1 MTNIG
6 PSIATYKVETA
17 LTRANTEVSKS
28 MERLATGKANAHAGD
43 RSSYVAMSDT
53 FRLDYVGTK
62 AGLKS
67 AAVAL
72 GYIET
77 GLRTIESAS
86 TLLSRLQELAVL
98 SANATNTDADAA
110 AIDAE
115 GEAIADE
122 FHRILSTATYKGK
135 SLFQD
140 TTDSQELALGGRGVY
155 GTFGVSM
162 FDYDQLYDY
171 KNPTGA
177 LTGPDQTYRIT
188 SALTDDEKDSIL
200 AQTTGL
206 TASDLVVG
214 TTFTTNAASSQIY
227 GGAGVAVGD
236 LVYSDTDG
244 TVAFDNKSTFE
255 SASTFNGESIE
266 IEVTN
271 NGENSDNFSLIS
283 GDGSVGSISVTNGV
297 VSYNDATHGWIDVG
311 EINSTYNGQNG
322 QKLTID
328 LYSDA
333 SIPGSSSLLNGD
345 FSNGLSNWTAYNDR
359 VNFGSSFTLSDGSSI
374 ATPTDAEMAVPA
386 NGNGPGNDDGTLTA
400 GGDGNTTL
408 SGASVSVVNGELAL
422 DTGGLTSTDGFAI
435 VHGPA
440 AVSDT
445 FTADAGDIFKFDY
458 SAVAGGDH
466 YHVAGYLLNIDDNS
480 ITMAL
485 NETGASGSGS
495 VSVSVS
501 NQGNY
506 RFVFVNGT
514 YDATGGKALG
524 ASMTIDNIRSE
535 DPYSISSDVV
545 QEILQSASYN
555 SSNTSQAIVKDVN
568 FSVSND
574 GTTLADTA
582 KILNNEFTNNLSVKE
597 SYNLEDPL
605 SYAINNTMGVNGTP
619 DTSVITNRIE
629 AVQQKLNNARV
640 GFGSQYAALES
651 AISYITDLTAQ
662 YELGYNTVNDVN
674 FSMETAHLAKQQ
686 ILQNAAQAMLSQ
698 ANVSQQ
704 GLLTLIKS

>member
-140 TTDSQELALGGRGVY
+140 TTDSLELALGGRGVY

>member
-140 TTDSQELALGGRGVY
+140 TTDSLELALGGRGVY

-236 LVYSDTDG
+236 LVYSDTDS

-255 SASTFNGESIE
+255 SASTFNGETIE

-271 NGENSDNFSLIS
+271 NGESSDNFSLIS

-297 VSYNDATHGWIDVG
+297 VSYNDATHGWIEVG
-311 EINSTYNGQNG
+311 EISSTYNGQNG
-322 QKLTID
+322 QKLKID

-333 SIPGSSSLLNGD
+333 SIPGTSNVLNGD
-345 FSNGLSNWTAYNDR
+345 FSSGLDYWNVSDQGR
-359 VNFGSSFTLSDGSSI
+359 IDFGNSFTITDSNSNVISI
-374 ATPTDAEMAVPA
+374 ATPSESDMAIPTTGSPP
-386 NGNGPGNDDGTLTA
+386 NNDDGTSTA
-400 GGDGNTTL
+400 GAFTAT
-408 SGASVSVVNGELAL
+408 VNSDGELAL
-422 DTGGLTSTDGFAI
+422 DTGGLTTDPSAI
-435 VHGPA
+435 IHGPA
-440 AVSDT
+440 VVSDS

-466 YHVAGYLLNIDDNS
+466 YHVAGYLLNMDDNT

-485 NETGASGSGS
+485 NDTGASGSGS
-495 VSVSVS
+495 ASVAVSTS
-501 NQGNY
+501 GNY
-506 RFVFVNGT
+506 RFVFINGT
-514 YDATGGKALG
+514 YDATGGTAAG

-555 SSNTSQAIVKDVN
+555 SSSTSQAIVKDVN
-568 FSVSND
+568 FSVSNAA
-574 GTTLADTA
+574 TTLADTA

-597 SYNLEDPL
+597 SYDLEDPL

-629 AVQQKLNNARV
+629 AVQQQLNNARV